1 MPSDPIRV
9 LLHVPELLERI
20 GPPYF
25 LGGSLASS
33 MLGEPRSTLD
43 IDLAIVLRSAD
54 VPALLA
60 ALGPEFY
67 VDEGAMRHAGLSR
80 ILARADIHEA
90 S

>member
-1 MPSDPIRV
+1 V
-9 LLHVPELLERI
+9 
-20 GPPYF
+20 
-25 LGGSLASS
+25 
-33 MLGEPRSTLD
+33 D

>member
-9 LLHVPELLERI
+9 LLHV
-20 GPPYF
+20 
-25 LGGSLASS
+25 
-33 MLGEPRSTLD
+33 T
-43 IDLAIVLRSAD
+43 
-54 VPALLA
+54 PALLA

-80 ILARADIHEA
+80 ILAHGDIHEA